1 MENSTVKFGYKKK
14 KKSVINIT
22 SLIDVLFLL
31 LIFLMVSSSFLQE
44 PGIKL
49 DLPETGKTDTVQK
62 KKFTL
67 FVRESGEL
75 FLNKKE
81 VNLNNLGAYLKKKLP
96 AIKDESLTLKG
107 DKKIEYGKIVK
118 IMAIVKSSGIKK
130 LIIGTKPY
138 SDGK

>member
-1 MENSTVKFGYKKK
+1 MKFGFKKK

-49 DLPETGKTDTVQK
+49 DLPETGKAMTIQK

-67 FVRESGEL
+67 FAKKDGKL
-75 FLNKKE
+75 FLNDKE
-81 VNLNNLGAYLKKKLP
+81 VTLGNLGDYLKKELP
-96 AIKDESLTLKG
+96 SIKDESLVLKG
-107 DKKIEYGKIVK
+107 DKNIAYGKIVK
-118 IMAIVKSSGIKK
+118 IMEIVKNSGIKK
-130 LIIGTKPY
+130 LIIGTKPE
-138 SDGK
+138 SKNR

>member
-1 MENSTVKFGYKKK
+1 MKFGYKKK

-67 FVRESGEL
+67 FAKKDGKL
-75 FLNKKE
+75 FLNEKE
-81 VNLNNLGAYLKKKLP
+81 VNLNNLSAYIKKELP

-107 DKKIEYGKIVK
+107 DKNIEYGKIVK
-118 IMAIVKSSGIKK
+118 IMAIVKNSGIKK
-130 LIIGTKPY
+130 LIIGTKPE
-138 SDGK
+138 SDVK